1 MTVNI
6 RRLSAIALFLVP
18 LQVWGAPPIQA
29 NSASHS
35 TTNSKAADRIQPDGQ
50 RRSNSTNPFIKVYC
64 EATGSSNNGVDCPC
78 GNTVPPGT
86 ITGCTN
92 RTGHGAS
99 LIPSGNPSIS
109 NDTFVLTA
117 SGPADLVPAFFTAG
131 AVNAGQVVFGNGTR
145 CIGGPFV
152 RLLKVDHSAGS
163 YTLPAPNTPPIS
175 VQMNLSPGAV
185 TFFQVLYRDLGGP
198 CGGSVNSTN
207 AVMVIWGA

>member
-1 MTVNI
+1 MTGSI

-18 LQVWGAPPIQA
+18 LQVWGAPSIHA
-29 NSASHS
+29 NSASQS
-35 TTNSKAADRIQPDGQ
+35 TANSKAAHGLQPDGP
-50 RRSNSTNPFIKVYC
+50 RRGNVTNPYIKTYC
-64 EATGSSNNGVDCPC
+64 EGTGSSNNGVDCPC
-78 GNTVPPGT
+78 GNTVPSGT

-99 LIPSGNPSIS
+99 LIPSGNASIS

-117 SGPADLVPAFFTAG
+117 SGTADFVPAFFIAG

-175 VQMNLSPGAV
+175 VQMNLSPGDT

-207 AVMVIWGA
+207 AVMVIWGN